1 MEKDYK
7 IIDLNG
13 KRFMCRPA
21 VSMLCYQGESPQTYA
36 MEEVPDDFVEPVEEV
51 EEEPPLSLA
60 EIEEF
65 NSEYKTHFWRIRKK
79 GFREFFMSK
88 GWDPVGYG
96 ALKSVGGKLR
106 VMYREEEYEDHYV
119 CGFRLKWAG
128 DRNK

>member
-7 IIDLNG
+7 IIALNG
-13 KRFMCRPA
+13 TRYMCRPA
-21 VSMLCYQGESPQTYA
+21 VSMLCYQGESPQVYTL
-36 MEEVPDDFVEPVEEV
+36 EELPDDFVEPVQEV
-51 EEEPPLSLA
+51 DEEPPLTQA

-65 NSEYKTHFWRIRKK
+65 NRAHKTHFWRIRKR
-79 GFREFFMSK
+79 GYRELFMSK

-106 VMYREEEYEDHYV
+106 VMYREKEYENHYL

-128 DRNK
+128 DRSK